1 MIPMETLNALCA
13 WSVRAVDYP
22 LGWLLWL
29 PRDATLLLFAA
40 LTALVMTLARRAV
53 TNQDLLRRCA
63 ADLQRLKQLLRQTRR
78 SQDKPMRLR
87 LRSTVGLIKGMQ
99 LTADMR
105 VLIVVLLPIAILAIW
120 ASERLDYLPPR
131 VDRDLVVRAHFPLS
145 SIEGLTHLVPAAGY
159 ELKGAAIQVV
169 RADAAS
175 SSSSGLAEW
184 ILHPTS
190 APADLA
196 IVIRHRHESA
206 THRVVIGRA
215 TYRPLV
221 QTHANERLTLTEV
234 VLDRYRPL
242 GLNLQ
247 AETIGLQPWMVGYLI
262 LTLLLVPTFK
272 RGLRVS

>member
-13 WSVRAVDYP
+13 WLVRAVDYP

-29 PRDATLLLFAA
+29 PRDVTLLLFAA
-40 LTALVMTLARRAV
+40 LTALLMTLTRRAV

-78 SQDKPMRLR
+78 SQDKPTRLR
-87 LRSTVGLIKGMQ
+87 LQRTVGLIKGMQ
-99 LTADMR
+99 LAADMR
-105 VLIVVLLPIAILAIW
+105 VLVVVLLPIAILAVW

-145 SIEGLTHLVPAAGY
+145 SIDGLTHLVPAAGY
-159 ELKGAAIQVV
+159 ELQGSAIQVV
-169 RADAAS
+169 RTDAAS

-184 ILHPTS
+184 TLRPTS
-190 APADLA
+190 VANDLA
-196 IVIRHRHESA
+196 IVIRHRNESA
-206 THRVVIGRA
+206 THHVAIGRP
-215 TYRPLV
+215 TYRPPV
-221 QTHANERLTLTEV
+221 QAHANERLALTEV

-242 GLNLQ
+242 GLNLKT
-247 AETIGLQPWMVGYLI
+247 EVISLPPWMVGYLV